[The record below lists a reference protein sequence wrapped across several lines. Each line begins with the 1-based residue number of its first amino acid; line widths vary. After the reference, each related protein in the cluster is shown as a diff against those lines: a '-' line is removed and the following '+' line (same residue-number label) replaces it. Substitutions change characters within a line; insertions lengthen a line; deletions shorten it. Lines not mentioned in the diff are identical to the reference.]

1 MRMLRFRF
9 AACAILLLAGTACA
23 DSPTLSEAPAD
34 VIAAGSPGYDE
45 VQGCVSDPDG
55 VCHLPGIVVDPGA
68 PPPDCNVWYSPSCGD
83 CMTGGVIGPHDMQVS
98 SACPGGGGT
107 GPAPGGG
114 GDPYAPGGGGGG
126 GTPPPPPPCPDY
138 ETTCESVPAPSD
150 TCATG
155 ERIVDDPDVFG
166 SFDALWQQSL
176 QNGVEMGGW
185 IVQDG
190 FNNYRLIP
198 FQNAVYTACGVDIF
212 DAPPQNLVSM
222 FHTHP
227 WRVGQSRVC
236 DGANALYTG
245 TPSQEDVQTLG
256 QLGLSTGY
264 FIDYKGVGKYTS
276 TSESA
281 IRFERCAY

>member
-1 MRMLRFRF
+1 MRMLRLRF
-9 AACAILLLAGTACA
+9 AVYVSLLLIGAACA
-23 DSPTLSEAPAD
+23 DSPTLPDTPAP

-55 VCHLPGIVVDPGA
+55 VCQIGGIVVNPGA
-68 PPPDCNVWYSPSCGD
+68 PPPDCNVWYSPSCGE
-83 CMTGGVIGPHDMQVS
+83 CMTGGVIGPGDMQVS
-98 SACPGGGGT
+98 SVCSGGGGT
-107 GPAPGGG
+107 TPTPGDG

-138 ETTCESVPAPSD
+138 EPNCESVPSPSD

-155 ERIVDDPDVFG
+155 ERVVDDPDVFR

-190 FNNYRLIP
+190 FDSYRLIP
-198 FQNAVYTACGVDIF
+198 FQNAVYTGCGVDIF
-212 DAPPQNLVSM
+212 DTPPPNLVST

-227 WRVGQSRVC
+227 WRVGQSRNC
-236 DGANALYTG
+236 SGTYALYTG
-245 TPSQEDVQTLG
+245 TPSPEDVQTLRE
-256 QLGLSTGY
+256 LGLSTGY
-264 FIDYKGVGKYTS
+264 FIDYNGVGKYTS

-281 IRFERCAY
+281 TRFARCGY